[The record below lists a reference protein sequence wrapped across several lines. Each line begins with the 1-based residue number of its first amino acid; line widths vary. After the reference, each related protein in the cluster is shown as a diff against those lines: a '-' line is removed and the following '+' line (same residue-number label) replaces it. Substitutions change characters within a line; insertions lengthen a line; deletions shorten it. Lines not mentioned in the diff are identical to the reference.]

1 VHDKNCEKSA
11 SQSYVKAPH
20 RHGNPVITGVDF
32 LQLLERGKRRGILR
46 EVQKRVRTQIIKGMQ
61 DMEGRHCSRS
71 PASLFHTVQITAV
84 IVLRVLA
91 DVTKNVNESCRYA
104 NHGPWE

>member
-1 VHDKNCEKSA
+1 
-11 SQSYVKAPH
+11 
-20 RHGNPVITGVDF
+20 
-32 LQLLERGKRRGILR
+32 
-46 EVQKRVRTQIIKGMQ
+46 
-61 DMEGRHCSRS
+61 MEGRHCSRP